1 MPRGTFINDVDE
13 AQSLAAALIENQ
25 GDRTRDAALVGAAS
39 AVGVSKWS
47 LWTLYYGRRKTV
59 ESGTLRA
66 LRNAYLKVCERQALH
81 LVAEVDRLKR
91 RCGDAS
97 VSSLGD
103 EVARLVEKLRQARE
117 RTK

>member
-1 MPRGTFINDVDE
+1 MSRGDFTDEVDE
-13 AQSLAAALIENQ
+13 ARSL
-25 GDRTRDAALVGAAS
+25 TAALVESQNAPTRQLAFGRIERT
-39 AVGVSKWS
+39 VGVGRWS
-47 LWTLYYGRRKTV
+47 LWSLYHGRRKTV
-59 ESGTLRA
+59 GSGTLKA
-66 LRNAYLKVCERQALH
+66 LRNAYLRQCERQALH